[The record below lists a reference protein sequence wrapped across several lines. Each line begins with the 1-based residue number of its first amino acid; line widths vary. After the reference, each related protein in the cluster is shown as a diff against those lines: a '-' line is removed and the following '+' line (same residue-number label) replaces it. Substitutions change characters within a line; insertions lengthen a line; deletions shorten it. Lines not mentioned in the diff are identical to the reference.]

1 MAVNVVILLFMG
13 TTLFKGFY
21 QRAKIDDLER
31 SAQRIK
37 EAYIENSEDVYEE
50 ITQIEDQ
57 NVLVSLFQR
66 DSEGNWEMSYHSRT
80 AKLSEDGIKYDW
92 MPPLPELQRELDRQM
107 EQVQRQLES
116 ADDSLQVQQV
126 KTKDLRPELTLTTK
140 LDDRIYLYLQTPQE
154 YIESVAAL
162 AVHYTALISI
172 SILAIGSVP
181 IYFLLN
187 RVTKPVREVQ
197 RVAQQIS
204 QLDFSQECQVRGEDE
219 FAKLGRSINDMSH
232 SLEAAVDQLVAAN
245 EVLQTDLDRQK
256 QTDRMRQQFVANVSH
271 DFKTP
276 LTLMVSY
283 AEALLEGEPEGQR
296 QEYCGII
303 INEGNRLSRMVGRL
317 LCLSKLE
324 SGIDQVEYSIFCLS
338 EVVDQEIRRQQILL
352 GRRALRVCRELD
364 DELIV
369 QADYQKIELVVQN
382 LVENAVKY
390 TPQGGEIRLRSSA
403 QGNVCRV
410 EVENTGQPIAQEDL
424 GSLFDSF
431 YRADKSRTSCE
442 GYGLGLAVVRA
453 VMEAHGQD
461 FGAENLPD
469 GVRFWFTLELVQLE
483 EGDPALEET
492 AEND

>member
-1 MAVNVVILLFMG
+1 MSFRGKLFSLILLIMAVNVVILLFMG

-204 QLDFSQECQVRGEDE
+204 QLDFSQPG
-219 FAKLGRSINDMSH
+219 G
-232 SLEAAVDQLVAAN
+232 
-245 EVLQTDLDRQK
+245 
-256 QTDRMRQQFVANVSH
+256 
-271 DFKTP
+271 
-276 LTLMVSY
+276 
-283 AEALLEGEPEGQR
+283 
-296 QEYCGII
+296 
-303 INEGNRLSRMVGRL
+303 
-317 LCLSKLE
+317 
-324 SGIDQVEYSIFCLS
+324 SG
-338 EVVDQEIRRQQILL
+338 
-352 GRRALRVCRELD
+352 GPA
-364 DELIV
+364 
-369 QADYQKIELVVQN
+369 
-382 LVENAVKY
+382 
-390 TPQGGEIRLRSSA
+390 GG
-403 QGNVCRV
+403 G
-410 EVENTGQPIAQEDL
+410 
-424 GSLFDSF
+424 
-431 YRADKSRTSCE
+431 K
-442 GYGLGLAVVRA
+442 
-453 VMEAHGQD
+453 
-461 FGAENLPD
+461 
-469 GVRFWFTLELVQLE
+469 
-483 EGDPALEET
+483 
-492 AEND
+492 